1 MYGDTNY
8 NFVTLAFQNS
18 FGCWDYQ
25 TFSLLHQ
32 RSTGG
37 IERKTFEQVAGN
49 WDTADANQDFNFR
62 GDEGGT
68 RIAKVSATQEMVAN
82 TDLFNQDEVD
92 LLESL
97 FISPN
102 VFLIGSGGAEVTP
115 IVITDTSFVRKKGV
129 NTRAPFT
136 YQIKFK
142 YAKERPTTKGGTY
155 QGYS

>member
-1 MYGDTNY
+1 
-8 NFVTLAFQNS
+8 
-18 FGCWDYQ
+18 
-25 TFSLLHQ
+25 
-32 RSTGG
+32 
-37 IERKTFEQVAGN
+37 
-49 WDTADANQDFNFR
+49 
-62 GDEGGT
+62 
-68 RIAKVSATQEMVAN
+68 MVAN

-102 VFLIGSGGAEVTP
+102 VFLLGTGGDSITP

-129 NTRAPFT
+129 NERSPFT

-155 QGYS
+155 KGYS